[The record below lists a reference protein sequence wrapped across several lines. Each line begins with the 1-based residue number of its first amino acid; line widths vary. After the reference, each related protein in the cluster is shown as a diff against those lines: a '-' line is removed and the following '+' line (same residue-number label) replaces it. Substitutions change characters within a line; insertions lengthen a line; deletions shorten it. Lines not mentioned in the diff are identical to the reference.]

1 MVDPAQHG
9 FDCRFGGLT
18 SRLAG
23 HPPGARHS
31 SMRGLVAAG
40 IAVIALAL
48 LPVVTANADVAPAGT
63 PVITP
68 PLAGAVVDDLW
79 PRREKALVERN
90 ALALDVLETDAAAAL
105 DEAWINGADTG
116 LAASTLPR
124 TIAGRYVLVPRQLS
138 YPASFIAVIVYARAK
153 DPNWVYTEI
162 TAFVRS
168 GPAEPWKLAVEAYPP
183 MPKDFQQLV
192 QDPQSD
198 DFAPAPANNLSLQL
212 RALPVA
218 TAHHWPGWKITPDQP
233 GNVYG
238 VGLANGSTLA
248 CFGIRYQNAQSRPW
262 WHPLHLGRADLG
274 LPAGYYRSSVI
285 TYVENRC
292 VLDQPAGYGAP
303 YREVAHGSAYIAR
316 SGVPAQPM
324 PWLPVGLLGLTL
336 TSGFGL
342 LALRVR
348 PGRSGSAA
356 TAARPAPSIT
366 LKAYQRDNALR
377 GLPLL
382 LGGAL
387 AVVGIEQLLI
397 EMDLGFAIA
406 LPIVL
411 LPVVVIRVLKGAR
424 RLQARATVIIS
435 KPPDEVFAAV
445 ADTPSQPAW
454 WPEITE
460 VVTTSAGPP
469 GVGTTYRH
477 RQRLRDGRLME
488 IDTAVTDSVPG
499 RRYATRLLNGWYSQA
514 TTWTFEPV
522 PEGTRVE
529 VIVRL
534 IIGPIQALSG
544 LGFRQGWQ
552 LATAQRWEKALA
564 DLQRFVEDGTR
575 AVAPAGTGPV
585 FVSPRNRLLA
595 WLEKRFNLR
604 PGWLLSSL
612 SLAFTTIVFAVVNPW
627 FAVGFVGLLVIHEF
641 AHFVQTAADGRDPQP
656 PVFLVFGAFVMPRH
670 LPTDAIV
677 DARGKVVG
685 PLMATVACAGLV
697 TIYAFEPGWHLLPWI
712 CAGAAVN
719 LLGSVAPSR
728 MLDSGAIM
736 LVIGRWLPLSGLAIG
751 IALAA
756 GSIVIGVPSL
766 VLIPA
771 ALFCTIGL
779 SLQVGDQRGEY
790 WASLRTR
797 GRLAFAAVWTVMV
810 LYLCLTGVLALLWL

>member
-1 MVDPAQHG
+1 
-9 FDCRFGGLT
+9 
-18 SRLAG
+18 
-23 HPPGARHS
+23 
-31 SMRGLVAAG
+31 MRRVVAAG
-40 IAVIALAL
+40 VALVALAL
-48 LPVVTANADVAPAGT
+48 LPVVTAKADGAPTGM

-79 PRREKALVERN
+79 PRREKALAERN
-90 ALALDVLETDAAAAL
+90 TVALDALETDSAAAL
-105 DEAWINGADTG
+105 DEAWINGANTG
-116 LAASTLPR
+116 LAASSLPR

-138 YPASFIAVIVYARAK
+138 YPAWFIGVIVYERAK

-183 MPKDFQQLV
+183 VPKDFRQLV

-198 DFAPAPANNLSLQL
+198 DFAPAPADSLSLEL
-212 RALPVA
+212 AALPLA
-218 TAHHWPGWKITPDQP
+218 TAHHWPGWKITPEQP
-233 GNVYG
+233 GNVYA

-248 CFGIRYQNAQSRPW
+248 CFGVRYQNAQSRPW
-262 WHPLHLGRADLG
+262 WHPLHLGQADLG
-274 LPAGYYRSSVI
+274 LPAGYYRDGVI

-292 VLDQPAGYGAP
+292 VLDEPAGGAVR
-303 YREVAHGSAYIAR
+303 YRDLARQSAYIAR

-342 LALRVR
+342 LALRVP
-348 PGRSGSAA
+348 PGRYRSAA
-356 TAARPAPSIT
+356 AVMPAPSIT
-366 LKAYQRDNALR
+366 LRVYQRDNALR

-397 EMDLGFAIA
+397 EMDLGLAIA

-411 LPVVVIRVLKGAR
+411 IPIVVVRLLKGPR
-424 RLQARATVIIS
+424 RLLARATVIIS
-435 KPPDEVFAAV
+435 KPPDEVFAVV
-445 ADTPSQPAW
+445 ADAPSQPAW

-460 VVTTSAGPP
+460 VLTTSAGPP

-477 RQRLRDGRLME
+477 LQRLRDGRLME
-488 IDTAVTDSVPG
+488 IDSAVTDFLPG

-514 TTWTFEPV
+514 TTWIFEPV
-522 PEGTRVE
+522 PEGTLVE
-529 VIVRL
+529 VTVRL
-534 IIGPIQALSG
+534 TIGPIQALSG

-552 LATAQRWEKALA
+552 LATTQRWKKALA
-564 DLQRFVEDGTR
+564 DLQRFLQDGTR

-585 FVSPRNRLLA
+585 FVHPRNRLLA

-604 PGWLLSSL
+604 PGWLLSAL

-627 FAVGFVGLLVIHEF
+627 FALGFVGLLVIHEF
-641 AHFVQTAADGRDPQP
+641 AHYIQTASDRRDPQP
-656 PVFLVFGAFVMPRH
+656 PVFLVFGAFVMPGH

-712 CAGAAVN
+712 GAGAAVN

-736 LVIGRWLPLSGLAIG
+736 LVIGRWVPLCGLVIG
-751 IALAA
+751 VALAA
-756 GSIVIGVPSL
+756 GSIVIGVPS
-766 VLIPA
+766 VILIPA
-771 ALFCTIGL
+771 ALFYAIGL
-779 SLQVGDQRGEY
+779 SLQVGDQHGEY

-797 GRLAFAAVWTVMV
+797 GRLAYAAVWTVMA
-810 LYLCLTGVLALLWL
+810 LYLCLAGVLALLWL